1 MEIYVNRVLRERG
14 TIMGTLKVVK
24 EVAGEGIEL
33 VKVCGTVEREADCLP
48 AGKYRVCIGKCIYHH
63 RKMPFLIPMEEDV
76 ASSDAATEASTT
88 NASTSDAS
96 TSEASTSMES
106 SKGLCVLDSSQC
118 ELCCKARH
126 SHEFGDISAF
136 ASLPCAMIQPGNG
149 PFTMGRGSILVGE
162 VHAPGYVLKSHPL
175 FTTLYER
182 IKKAVWRG
190 NEVTLE
196 IKEV

>member
-1 MEIYVNRVLRERG
+1 MEIYVNRLLRERG

-48 AGKYRVCIGKCIYHH
+48 AGKYRVRIGKCIYHH
-63 RKMPFLIPMEEDV
+63 RKLPFLVPM
-76 ASSDAATEASTT
+76 
-88 NASTSDAS
+88 
-96 TSEASTSMES
+96 
-106 SKGLCVLDSSQC
+106 DSSQC

-149 PFTMGRGSILVGE
+149 PFTMSRGSILVGE

-196 IKEV
+196 IKEE

>member
-1 MEIYVNRVLRERG
+1 MEIYVNRLLRERG

-24 EVAGEGIEL
+24 EVAGEEIEL

-63 RKMPFLIPMEEDV
+63 RKMPFLVPM
-76 ASSDAATEASTT
+76 
-88 NASTSDAS
+88 
-96 TSEASTSMES
+96 
-106 SKGLCVLDSSQC
+106 DSSQC

-136 ASLPCAMIQPGNG
+136 TSLPCAMIQPGNG

-162 VHAPGYVLKSHPL
+162 VHAPGYVLKSQSL

-196 IKEV
+196 IKEM

>member
-1 MEIYVNRVLRERG
+1 MEIYVNRLLRERG

-33 VKVCGTVEREADCLP
+33 VKVCGTVERAADCLP

-63 RKMPFLIPMEEDV
+63 RKMPFLVPM
-76 ASSDAATEASTT
+76 
-88 NASTSDAS
+88 
-96 TSEASTSMES
+96 
-106 SKGLCVLDSSQC
+106 DSSQC

-149 PFTMGRGSILVGE
+149 PFTMSRGSILVGE

>member
-1 MEIYVNRVLRERG
+1 MEIYVNRLLRERG

-63 RKMPFLIPMEEDV
+63 RKMPFLVPM
-76 ASSDAATEASTT
+76 
-88 NASTSDAS
+88 
-96 TSEASTSMES
+96 
-106 SKGLCVLDSSQC
+106 DSSQC

-149 PFTMGRGSILVGE
+149 PFTMSRGSILVGE

-196 IKEV
+196 IKEM

>member
-1 MEIYVNRVLRERG
+1 MEIYVNRLLRERG

-63 RKMPFLIPMEEDV
+63 RKMPFLVPV
-76 ASSDAATEASTT
+76 
-88 NASTSDAS
+88 
-96 TSEASTSMES
+96 
-106 SKGLCVLDSSQC
+106 DSSQC

-136 ASLPCAMIQPGNG
+136 TSLPCAMIQPGNG

-190 NEVTLE
+190 NEVKLE
-196 IKEV
+196 IKEM

>member
-1 MEIYVNRVLRERG
+1 MEIFVYRLLRERG

-24 EVAGEGIEL
+24 EVAGEENEQ

-63 RKMPFLIPMEEDV
+63 RKMPFLVPM
-76 ASSDAATEASTT
+76 
-88 NASTSDAS
+88 
-96 TSEASTSMES
+96 
-106 SKGLCVLDSSQC
+106 DSSQC

-149 PFTMGRGSILVGE
+149 PFTMSRGSILVGE

>member
-1 MEIYVNRVLRERG
+1 MEIYVNRLLRERG

-24 EVAGEGIEL
+24 EVAGEEIEL

-63 RKMPFLIPMEEDV
+63 RKMPFLVP
-76 ASSDAATEASTT
+76 
-88 NASTSDAS
+88 
-96 TSEASTSMES
+96 
-106 SKGLCVLDSSQC
+106 LDSSQC

-196 IKEV
+196 IKEM

>member
-1 MEIYVNRVLRERG
+1 MEIYVYRLLRERG

-24 EVAGEGIEL
+24 EVAGEEIEL

-63 RKMPFLIPMEEDV
+63 RKMPFLVPM
-76 ASSDAATEASTT
+76 
-88 NASTSDAS
+88 
-96 TSEASTSMES
+96 
-106 SKGLCVLDSSQC
+106 DSSQC

-162 VHAPGYVLKSHPL
+162 VHAPGYVLKSQSL

-182 IKKAVWRG
+182 IKKAMWRG

-196 IKEV
+196 IKEM

>member
-1 MEIYVNRVLRERG
+1 MEIYVNRLLRERG

-63 RKMPFLIPMEEDV
+63 RKMPFLVPM
-76 ASSDAATEASTT
+76 
-88 NASTSDAS
+88 
-96 TSEASTSMES
+96 
-106 SKGLCVLDSSQC
+106 DSSQC

-162 VHAPGYVLKSHPL
+162 VHSPGYVLKSHPL

>member
-1 MEIYVNRVLRERG
+1 MEIYVNRLLRERG

-48 AGKYRVCIGKCIYHH
+48 AGKYRVRIGKCIYHH
-63 RKMPFLIPMEEDV
+63 RKMPFLVPM
-76 ASSDAATEASTT
+76 
-88 NASTSDAS
+88 
-96 TSEASTSMES
+96 
-106 SKGLCVLDSSQC
+106 DSSQC

>member
-1 MEIYVNRVLRERG
+1 MEIYVNRLLRERG

-24 EVAGEGIEL
+24 EVAGEEIEL

-63 RKMPFLIPMEEDV
+63 RKMPFLVPV
-76 ASSDAATEASTT
+76 
-88 NASTSDAS
+88 
-96 TSEASTSMES
+96 
-106 SKGLCVLDSSQC
+106 DSSQC

-196 IKEV
+196 IKEM

>member
-1 MEIYVNRVLRERG
+1 MEIYVNRLLRERG

-24 EVAGEGIEL
+24 EVAGEGVEL

-48 AGKYRVCIGKCIYHH
+48 AGKYRVRIGKCIYHH
-63 RKMPFLIPMEEDV
+63 RKMPFLVPM
-76 ASSDAATEASTT
+76 
-88 NASTSDAS
+88 
-96 TSEASTSMES
+96 
-106 SKGLCVLDSSQC
+106 DSSQC

-196 IKEV
+196 IKEG

>member
-1 MEIYVNRVLRERG
+1 MEIYVYRLLRERG

-24 EVAGEGIEL
+24 EVAGEENEL

-48 AGKYRVCIGKCIYHH
+48 AGKYRVRIGKCIYHL
-63 RKMPFLIPMEEDV
+63 RKMPFLVPM
-76 ASSDAATEASTT
+76 
-88 NASTSDAS
+88 
-96 TSEASTSMES
+96 
-106 SKGLCVLDSSQC
+106 DSSQC

-136 ASLPCAMIQPGNG
+136 TSLPCAMIQPGNG

-162 VHAPGYVLKSHPL
+162 VHAPGYVLKSQSL

>member
-1 MEIYVNRVLRERG
+1 MEIYVNRLLRERG

-24 EVAGEGIEL
+24 EVAGEEIEQ

-63 RKMPFLIPMEEDV
+63 RKMPFLVPV
-76 ASSDAATEASTT
+76 
-88 NASTSDAS
+88 
-96 TSEASTSMES
+96 
-106 SKGLCVLDSSQC
+106 DSSQC

-162 VHAPGYVLKSHPL
+162 VHAPGYVLKSQSL

>member
-1 MEIYVNRVLRERG
+1 MEIYVNRLLRERG

-33 VKVCGTVEREADCLP
+33 VKICGTVERAADCLP

-63 RKMPFLIPMEEDV
+63 RKMPFLVPM
-76 ASSDAATEASTT
+76 
-88 NASTSDAS
+88 
-96 TSEASTSMES
+96 
-106 SKGLCVLDSSQC
+106 DSSQC

>member
-1 MEIYVNRVLRERG
+1 MEIYVNRLLRERG

-48 AGKYRVCIGKCIYHH
+48 AGKYHVCIGKCIYHH
-63 RKMPFLIPMEEDV
+63 RKMPFLVPM
-76 ASSDAATEASTT
+76 
-88 NASTSDAS
+88 
-96 TSEASTSMES
+96 
-106 SKGLCVLDSSQC
+106 DSSQC

-149 PFTMGRGSILVGE
+149 PFTMSRGSILVGE
-162 VHAPGYVLKSHPL
+162 VHAPGYVLKSQPL

>member
-1 MEIYVNRVLRERG
+1 MEIYVNRLLRERG

-48 AGKYRVCIGKCIYHH
+48 VGKYRVCIGKCIYHH
-63 RKMPFLIPMEEDV
+63 RKMPFLVPM
-76 ASSDAATEASTT
+76 
-88 NASTSDAS
+88 
-96 TSEASTSMES
+96 
-106 SKGLCVLDSSQC
+106 DSSQC

-196 IKEV
+196 IKEM

>member
-1 MEIYVNRVLRERG
+1 MEIYVNRLLRERG

-63 RKMPFLIPMEEDV
+63 RKMPFLVP
-76 ASSDAATEASTT
+76 
-88 NASTSDAS
+88 
-96 TSEASTSMES
+96 
-106 SKGLCVLDSSQC
+106 LDSSQC

-196 IKEV
+196 IKEM

>member
-1 MEIYVNRVLRERG
+1 MLNLYVERMIRERG
-14 TIMGTLKVVK
+14 TIMGLLKAENVNDS
-24 EVAGEGIEL
+24 EFDEQ

-48 AGKYRVCIGKCIYHH
+48 VGKYRVCIGKCIFHR
-63 RKMPFLIPMEEDV
+63 RKMPFLVPM
-76 ASSDAATEASTT
+76 
-88 NASTSDAS
+88 
-96 TSEASTSMES
+96 
-106 SKGLCVLDSSQC
+106 DSFQC

-126 SHEFGDISAF
+126 SHEFGDITAF
-136 ASLPCAMIQPGNG
+136 TSLPCAMIQPGNG

-162 VHAPGYVLKSHPL
+162 VHAPGYVLKSQSL

>member
-1 MEIYVNRVLRERG
+1 MLNLYVERMIRERG
-14 TIMGTLKVVK
+14 TIMGLLKAENVNDS
-24 EVAGEGIEL
+24 EFDEQ
-33 VKVCGTVEREADCLP
+33 VKVCGTVERAADCLP
-48 AGKYRVCIGKCIYHH
+48 VGKYRVLIGKCIYHR
-63 RKMPFLIPMEEDV
+63 RKMPFLVPMEEV
-76 ASSDAATEASTT
+76 SS
-88 NASTSDAS
+88 
-96 TSEASTSMES
+96 SMES

-136 ASLPCAMIQPGNG
+136 TSLPCAMIQPGNG

-162 VHAPGYVLKSHPL
+162 VHAPGYVLKSQPL

-196 IKEV
+196 IKEM

>member
-1 MEIYVNRVLRERG
+1 MEIYVNRLLRERG

-24 EVAGEGIEL
+24 EVAGEGIEQ

-63 RKMPFLIPMEEDV
+63 RKMPFLVPV
-76 ASSDAATEASTT
+76 
-88 NASTSDAS
+88 
-96 TSEASTSMES
+96 
-106 SKGLCVLDSSQC
+106 DSSQC

-126 SHEFGDISAF
+126 SHEFGDISTF

>member
-1 MEIYVNRVLRERG
+1 MLNLYVERMIRERG
-14 TIMGTLKVVK
+14 TIMGLLKAENVNDS
-24 EVAGEGIEL
+24 EFDEQ

-48 AGKYRVCIGKCIYHH
+48 AGKYRVCIGKCIYHR
-63 RKMPFLIPMEEDV
+63 RKMPFLVPMEEV
-76 ASSDAATEASTT
+76 SSSIK
-88 NASTSDAS
+88 
-96 TSEASTSMES
+96 S

-136 ASLPCAMIQPGNG
+136 TSLPCAMIQPGNG
-149 PFTMGRGSILVGE
+149 PFTMSRGSILVGE
-162 VHAPGYVLKSHPL
+162 VHAPGFVLKSQPL

-190 NEVTLE
+190 HDVTLE

>member
-1 MEIYVNRVLRERG
+1 MEIYVYRLLRERG

-24 EVAGEGIEL
+24 EVAGEEIEL

-48 AGKYRVCIGKCIYHH
+48 AGKYHVCIGKCIYHH
-63 RKMPFLIPMEEDV
+63 RKMPFLVPM
-76 ASSDAATEASTT
+76 
-88 NASTSDAS
+88 
-96 TSEASTSMES
+96 
-106 SKGLCVLDSSQC
+106 DSSQC

-149 PFTMGRGSILVGE
+149 PFTMSRGSILVGE

>member
-1 MEIYVNRVLRERG
+1 MEIYVYRLLRERG

-24 EVAGEGIEL
+24 EVAGEENEQ

-63 RKMPFLIPMEEDV
+63 RKMPFLVPM
-76 ASSDAATEASTT
+76 
-88 NASTSDAS
+88 
-96 TSEASTSMES
+96 
-106 SKGLCVLDSSQC
+106 DSSQC

-149 PFTMGRGSILVGE
+149 PFTMSRGSILVGE
-162 VHAPGYVLKSHPL
+162 VHAPGYVLKSQPL

-190 NEVTLE
+190 HDVTLE

>member
-1 MEIYVNRVLRERG
+1 MEIYVYRLLRERG

-24 EVAGEGIEL
+24 EVAGEEIEL

-48 AGKYRVCIGKCIYHH
+48 AGKYHVCIGKCIYHH
-63 RKMPFLIPMEEDV
+63 RKMPFLVPM
-76 ASSDAATEASTT
+76 
-88 NASTSDAS
+88 
-96 TSEASTSMES
+96 
-106 SKGLCVLDSSQC
+106 DSSQC

-136 ASLPCAMIQPGNG
+136 TSLPCAMIQPGNG

-182 IKKAVWRG
+182 IKKVVWRG

>member
-1 MEIYVNRVLRERG
+1 MEIYVNRLLRERG

-24 EVAGEGIEL
+24 EVAGEGIEQ

-63 RKMPFLIPMEEDV
+63 RKMPFLVP
-76 ASSDAATEASTT
+76 
-88 NASTSDAS
+88 
-96 TSEASTSMES
+96 
-106 SKGLCVLDSSQC
+106 LDSSQC

-190 NEVTLE
+190 NVVTLE

>member
-1 MEIYVNRVLRERG
+1 MEIYVNRLLRERG

-63 RKMPFLIPMEEDV
+63 RKMPFLVPV
-76 ASSDAATEASTT
+76 
-88 NASTSDAS
+88 
-96 TSEASTSMES
+96 
-106 SKGLCVLDSSQC
+106 DSSQC

-136 ASLPCAMIQPGNG
+136 SSLPCAMIQPGNG
-149 PFTMGRGSILVGE
+149 PFTMSRGSILVGE

-196 IKEV
+196 IKEM

>member
-1 MEIYVNRVLRERG
+1 MEIYVNRLLRERG

-24 EVAGEGIEL
+24 EVAGEEIEL

-48 AGKYRVCIGKCIYHH
+48 AGKYRVRIGKCIYHH
-63 RKMPFLIPMEEDV
+63 RKMPFLVPMEEV
-76 ASSDAATEASTT
+76 SSSI
-88 NASTSDAS
+88 
-96 TSEASTSMES
+96 ES
-106 SKGLCVLDSSQC
+106 SKSLCVLDSSQC

-162 VHAPGYVLKSHPL
+162 VHAPGYVLKSQSL

-196 IKEV
+196 IKEM

>member
-1 MEIYVNRVLRERG
+1 MEIYVNRLLRERG

-24 EVAGEGIEL
+24 EVAGEENEQ

-48 AGKYRVCIGKCIYHH
+48 AGKYRVRIGKCIYHR
-63 RKMPFLIPMEEDV
+63 RKMPFLVPM
-76 ASSDAATEASTT
+76 
-88 NASTSDAS
+88 
-96 TSEASTSMES
+96 
-106 SKGLCVLDSSQC
+106 DSSQC

-149 PFTMGRGSILVGE
+149 PFTMSRGSILVGE

-175 FTTLYER
+175 FTALYER
-182 IKKAVWRG
+182 IKKVVWRG

>member
-1 MEIYVNRVLRERG
+1 MEIYVNRLLRERG

-48 AGKYRVCIGKCIYHH
+48 AGKYRVRIGKCIYHH
-63 RKMPFLIPMEEDV
+63 RKMPFLVPM
-76 ASSDAATEASTT
+76 
-88 NASTSDAS
+88 
-96 TSEASTSMES
+96 
-106 SKGLCVLDSSQC
+106 DSSQC

-136 ASLPCAMIQPGNG
+136 VSLPCAMIQPGNG
-149 PFTMGRGSILVGE
+149 PFTMSRGSILVGE

>member
-1 MEIYVNRVLRERG
+1 MEIYVNRLLRERG

-48 AGKYRVCIGKCIYHH
+48 AGKYRVRIGKCIYHH
-63 RKMPFLIPMEEDV
+63 RKMPFLVPM
-76 ASSDAATEASTT
+76 
-88 NASTSDAS
+88 
-96 TSEASTSMES
+96 
-106 SKGLCVLDSSQC
+106 DSSQC

-149 PFTMGRGSILVGE
+149 PFTMSRGSILVGE
-162 VHAPGYVLKSHPL
+162 VHAPGFVLKSQPL

>member
-1 MEIYVNRVLRERG
+1 MEIYVNRLLRERG

-48 AGKYRVCIGKCIYHH
+48 AGKYRVRIGKCIYHH
-63 RKMPFLIPMEEDV
+63 RKMPFLVPM
-76 ASSDAATEASTT
+76 
-88 NASTSDAS
+88 
-96 TSEASTSMES
+96 
-106 SKGLCVLDSSQC
+106 DSSQS

-162 VHAPGYVLKSHPL
+162 VHAPGYVLKSQPL

-196 IKEV
+196 IKEM

>member
-1 MEIYVNRVLRERG
+1 MLNLYVERMIRERG
-14 TIMGTLKVVK
+14 TIMGLLKAENVNDS
-24 EVAGEGIEL
+24 EFDEQ
-33 VKVCGTVEREADCLP
+33 VKVCGTVERAADCLP
-48 AGKYRVCIGKCIYHH
+48 VGKYRVLIGKCIYHR
-63 RKMPFLIPMEEDV
+63 RKMPFLVPMEEV
-76 ASSDAATEASTT
+76 SSSL
-88 NASTSDAS
+88 
-96 TSEASTSMES
+96 ES

-126 SHEFGDISAF
+126 SHEFGDVSAF
-136 ASLPCAMIQPGNG
+136 TSLPCAMIQPGNG

-162 VHAPGYVLKSHPL
+162 VHAPGFVLKSQPL

-196 IKEV
+196 IKEM

>member
-1 MEIYVNRVLRERG
+1 MEIYVNRLLRERG

-24 EVAGEGIEL
+24 EVAGEGIEQ
-33 VKVCGTVEREADCLP
+33 VKVCGTVERAADCLP
-48 AGKYRVCIGKCIYHH
+48 ARKYRVCIGKCIYHH
-63 RKMPFLIPMEEDV
+63 RKMPFLVTM
-76 ASSDAATEASTT
+76 
-88 NASTSDAS
+88 
-96 TSEASTSMES
+96 
-106 SKGLCVLDSSQC
+106 DSSQC

>member
-1 MEIYVNRVLRERG
+1 MLKLYVERMIRERG
-14 TIMGTLKVVK
+14 TIMGLVKAENVVDGQYS
-24 EVAGEGIEL
+24 EQ

-48 AGKYRVCIGKCIYHH
+48 AGKYRVRIGKCKRLN
-63 RKMPFLIPMEEDV
+63 RKMPFLVPM
-76 ASSDAATEASTT
+76 
-88 NASTSDAS
+88 
-96 TSEASTSMES
+96 
-106 SKGLCVLDSSQC
+106 DSSQC

-149 PFTMGRGSILVGE
+149 PFTMSRGSILVGE
-162 VHAPGYVLKSHPL
+162 VHAPGYVLKSQSL

>member
-1 MEIYVNRVLRERG
+1 MEIYVNRLLRERG

-24 EVAGEGIEL
+24 EVAGEEIEL

-48 AGKYRVCIGKCIYHH
+48 AGKYRVRIGKCIYHR
-63 RKMPFLIPMEEDV
+63 RKMPFLVPM
-76 ASSDAATEASTT
+76 
-88 NASTSDAS
+88 
-96 TSEASTSMES
+96 
-106 SKGLCVLDSSQC
+106 DSSQC

-196 IKEV
+196 IKEM